1 MSKTGNG
8 GAVGVGAAG
17 AAQVAANSCE
27 KGQIV
32 SDADGQTSVLK
43 RADAR
48 RAKPKTRFRQ
58 DISASMT
65 ARKVTVPRV
74 AAIRTSQS
82 LDL

>member
-58 DISASMT
+58 DISASMNGPEGHGG
-65 ARKVTVPRV
+65 AGG
-74 AAIRTSQS
+74 SDQ
-82 LDL
+82 DLTEP